1 MVHPDQDLADQ
12 PPRRFCLTQRK
23 ETTMS
28 TPSSAA
34 IIAASRDS
42 DLLARAV
49 ALGATIGLTQAD
61 VEAQRTKLASAPADG
76 DGATIASVYEYASAT
91 YTPTPR
97 PGENPAAVTDAH
109 LLHAL
114 GAIKEQSIGA

>member
-1 MVHPDQDLADQ
+1 MA
-12 PPRRFCLTQRK
+12 
-23 ETTMS
+23 

-34 IIAASRDS
+34 IIAASQDS

-61 VEAQRTKLASAPADG
+61 VEAQRTKLASAPVDSEG
-76 DGATIASVYEYASAT
+76 NTVASVYEYARAT

-109 LLHAL
+109 ILHAL
-114 GAIKEQSIGA
+114 GTIKEDPS

>member
-1 MVHPDQDLADQ
+1 
-12 PPRRFCLTQRK
+12 
-23 ETTMS
+23 MS

-49 ALGATIGLTQAD
+49 ALGATVGLTQAD
-61 VEAQRTKLASAPADG
+61 VEAHRVKLASAPVDDEG
-76 DGATIASVYEYASAT
+76 NTVASVYEYARAT
-91 YTPTPR
+91 YTPPPR

-109 LLHAL
+109 ILHAL
-114 GAIKEQSIGA
+114 GTIRS

>member
-1 MVHPDQDLADQ
+1 MA
-12 PPRRFCLTQRK
+12 
-23 ETTMS
+23 

-42 DLLARAV
+42 DLLARMV

-61 VEAQRTKLASAPADG
+61 VESARTRLAAAPVDDSG
-76 DGATIASVYEYASAT
+76 STIASVFEYAEAT
-91 YTPTPR
+91 YKPTPR

-109 LLHAL
+109 ILHAL
-114 GAIKEQSIGA
+114 GSIKDQPAQE

>member
-1 MVHPDQDLADQ
+1 MA
-12 PPRRFCLTQRK
+12 
-23 ETTMS
+23 

-42 DLLARAV
+42 DLLARMV
-49 ALGATIGLTQAD
+49 ALGSTIGLTQAD
-61 VEAQRTKLASAPADG
+61 VESARTRLAAAPVDDSG
-76 DGATIASVYEYASAT
+76 NTVASVYEYARAT

-109 LLHAL
+109 ILPAL
-114 GAIKEQSIGA
+114 GTIEEDQP

>member
-1 MVHPDQDLADQ
+1 MA
-12 PPRRFCLTQRK
+12 
-23 ETTMS
+23 

-49 ALGATIGLTQAD
+49 ALGATVGLTQAD
-61 VEAQRTKLASAPADG
+61 VEAQRTKLASAHVDSEG
-76 DGATIASVYEYASAT
+76 NTVASVYEYARAT

-109 LLHAL
+109 ILHAL
-114 GAIKEQSIGA
+114 GTIQP

>member
-1 MVHPDQDLADQ
+1 MA
-12 PPRRFCLTQRK
+12 
-23 ETTMS
+23 

-61 VEAQRTKLASAPADG
+61 VESQRTKLASAPVDSEG
-76 DGATIASVYEYASAT
+76 NTVASVYEYAAAT
-91 YTPTPR
+91 YKPTPR

-109 LLHAL
+109 ILHAL
-114 GAIKEQSIGA
+114 GTIQP

>member
-1 MVHPDQDLADQ
+1 MA
-12 PPRRFCLTQRK
+12 
-23 ETTMS
+23 

-34 IIAASRDS
+34 IIAASNDS

-49 ALGATIGLTQAD
+49 ALGATVGLTQAD
-61 VEAQRTKLASAPADG
+61 VESQRTKLASAPVDSEG
-76 DGATIASVYEYASAT
+76 NTVASVYEYALAT

-109 LLHAL
+109 ILHAL
-114 GAIKEQSIGA
+114 GTIKP